1 MVGIIGIWMQM
12 FFAFHWI
19 RWHLT
24 TESAKISRQL
34 QREIALQWKKIFKN
48 KISCGV
54 IMFIS
59 TIRCSIPPPTRR
71 SIHPSIQST
80 YRFGC
85 FKPFYGNLHQLR
97 QTKTGHLRPSETIR
111 DHCIPLNTIEY
122 HWIPMNTIEY
132 NWKPLNTIECQDHPR
147 PGHTRTDKDRPG
159 QKSLGHFGEILGKSC
174 GNLGKF

>member
-85 FKPFYGNLHQLR
+85 FKPFYGNLNQLR
-97 QTKTGHLRPSETIR
+97 RTTQDYMRPSETISDHPRPSETTR
-111 DHCIPLNTIEY
+111 DHPRPLNTNEY
-122 HWIPMNTIEY
+122 HWIQLKTI
-132 NWKPLNTIECQDHPR
+132 DHNQIPR
-147 PGHTRTDKDRPG
+147 PPETRTD
-159 QKSLGHFGEILGKSC
+159 QEILGKSR
-174 GNLGKF
+174 GNLGEI